1 MEHGAHAEQ
10 ELEFYPP
17 RFWGLDPL
25 FSARVKLNISD
36 VLALRE
42 YPGFAGACT
51 AQT

>member
-1 MEHGAHAEQ
+1 MEHGAHAAQ